1 MKLFAPVCAA
11 TIGLALAHSTQAEEV
26 VITAT
31 RIPTLASSVIPA
43 VTVYSRAEIEASGAW
58 SLADLIARQPGV
70 EIGRNGGQGAVT
82 SFFLRGAESKN
93 VLVLVDGQ
101 RMRDGVTQSSLA
113 ENIPLELVERVEVIR
128 GNVSALYGDGAVGGV
143 ILVTTQSGQAG
154 EGRSEGAR
162 QSQGQRRLSLGVG
175 NEAARSLG
183 LGLSAPLGQARVQLG
198 LSHVATR
205 GASATDPAKTF
216 SQDPSDPDRDPYER
230 TAAQLSLRTPAL
242 GGALSLSQQSTWAH
256 LRFDNDWMGLDPR
269 QASLAEL
276 SGLSWQGPLL
286 SGWSQTLSLQRAE
299 HRIETSTGT
308 RNQTETQQA
317 SWSVSGVLGPGR
329 LLAGLEQREDERSPA
344 DGATASRRTSSQ
356 FVTWMF
362 DPRGVPLSAQLAL
375 RQDEPS
381 DLQSRLTYLVGV
393 GWRLSPTTRLTASLS
408 TAFRVPD
415 GYALSTNP
423 DLVAEDTRSA
433 ELGLSWQAPGGE
445 GLRLVA
451 FQGRTQNPIV
461 YDETYTARNL
471 AEMKNRG
478 LELEGTLPLQGSW
491 QLRLS
496 LTGQDPRSPLAV
508 FGAVVQPTVWVQ
520 SARRAKWYGEAR
532 VEGRWQG
539 TALEA
544 RLSGASSRRNT
555 DSDPIESERLAGY
568 ALVSFTAQRSLADGL
583 RAQLALDNLLNQPYS
598 LASGYPAPGRRL
610 LLTLRWQG

>member
-11 TIGLALAHSTQAEEV
+11 TISLALAHSTQAEEV

-101 RMRDGVTQSSLA
+101 RMRDGLTQSSLA

-154 EGRSEGAR
+154 EGRSVGDR
-162 QSQGQRRLSLGVG
+162 GSQGQRRLSLGVG

-183 LGLSAPLGQARVQLG
+183 LGLSAPLGQAQVQLG

-216 SQDPSDPDRDPYER
+216 SQDPSDLDRDPYER

-242 GGALSLSQQSTWAH
+242 GGSLSLSHQSTWSH
-256 LRFDNDWMGLDPR
+256 LRFDNDWMGPDPR

-276 SGLSWQGPLL
+276 SGLGWQGPLL

-299 HRIETSTGT
+299 HRIETNTGT
-308 RNQTETQQA
+308 RNRTETHQS
-317 SWSVSGVLGPGR
+317 SWSVSGELGPGR

-344 DGATASRRTSSQ
+344 DGATASRRTRSQ

-362 DPRGVPLSAQLAL
+362 DPRDVALSAQLAL

-381 DLQSRLTYLVGV
+381 DLQSRLTYLAGV

-433 ELGLSWQAPGGE
+433 ELGLNWQAPGGE

-508 FGAVVQPTVWVQ
+508 YGAVVQPTVWVQ
-520 SARRAKWYGEAR
+520 SARRARWFGEMR
-532 VEGRWQG
+532 IEGRWQG
-539 TALEA
+539 TLMAL
-544 RLSGASSRRNT
+544 RVSGASGRRNT
-555 DSDPIESERLAGY
+555 DSDPIESERLGGFGLA
-568 ALVSFTAQRSLADGL
+568 SITAQRRLSEGLSANLAM
-583 RAQLALDNLLNQPYS
+583 DNLLGHRYS
-598 LASGYPAPGRRL
+598 LAAGYPAQGRRL
-610 LLTLRWQG
+610 MLTLRWRD